1 MLVQSF
7 INTIARESDNIDN
20 SLFKLIP
27 TLGKYE
33 LVRFPLA
40 KAEIQDRSYTDD
52 KYTRAVNDVL
62 VYLYFQ

>member
-20 SLFKLIP
+20 SLVKLIP

-33 LVRFPLA
+33 LVRFIA

-52 KYTRAVNDVL
+52 KYTRAVNYVL
-62 VYLYFQ
+62 VYLYFE

>member
-20 SLFKLIP
+20 SLVKLIS

-40 KAEIQDRSYTDD
+40 ESEMQDC
-52 KYTRAVNDVL
+52 
-62 VYLYFQ
+62 